1 MTAVT
6 GELHGPGP
14 EQTERQE
21 QAQGQRQAQEQGRW
35 YGPDRDR
42 RRRDRGRP
50 DRGHR
55 RGRLCRTLLAALLA
69 AAVVLPLSAATRP
82 GIPAPP
88 PAVLPAP
95 LPPAGLATAYAANRD
110 NAAEAARMAAAD
122 GDLSR
127 AAVDRS
133 LASPARHLLHLDAR
147 GTGQVTEVFG
157 DLAHA
162 TRVAVLVPG
171 SDTTLD
177 TYARFHTAAESLY
190 RRLTDDQRTRDHR
203 IRGHRTRDQR
213 AHDQRTRDHERR
225 RTRVAVV
232 AWLGYRTPATI
243 STAVLTPGRA
253 ARAAPHLRRF
263 LRELRTLTAPGPAS
277 LALLCHSYGTV
288 VCARAAPALT
298 GLGVTD
304 IALVGSPGTGAASAA
319 ALHTSARVWAARGAA
334 DWIAEVPHVRADLF
348 GTTVGFG
355 TDPVSPSFGAR
366 VFAAG
371 SGGHSDYFTPGSASL
386 ANLARIVLGE
396 SAEVTRA

>member
-6 GELHGPGP
+6 GEWQDQRERQGQEQDQRERQGP
-14 EQTERQE
+14 EQGRRQ
-21 QAQGQRQAQEQGRW
+21 GPEQGRRRERR
-35 YGPDRDR
+35 GPERER
-42 RRRDRGRP
+42 RP
-50 DRGHR
+50 
-55 RGRLCRTLLAALLA
+55 GRLCRTALAALLA
-69 AAVVLPLSAATRP
+69 AAVVLPLSAAARP

-88 PAVLPAP
+88 PAVLPAR
-95 LPPAGLATAYAANRD
+95 LTPAALATVYEANRE

-127 AAVDRS
+127 ASADRA
-133 LASPARHLLHLDAR
+133 LASPSRRLLHLDAR

-162 TRVAVLVPG
+162 TRIAVLVPG

-190 RRLTDDQRTRDHR
+190 RRVTREAPGGTRT
-203 IRGHRTRDQR
+203 
-213 AHDQRTRDHERR
+213 
-225 RTRVAVV
+225 AVV

-243 STAVLTPGRA
+243 STAVLSPGRA
-253 ARAAPHLRRF
+253 GQAAPRLRAF
-263 LRELRTLTAPGPAS
+263 IGELRGLTTPGPAS
-277 LALLCHSYGTV
+277 VALLCHSYGTV
-288 VCARAAPALT
+288 VCARAAPAVT

-304 IALVGSPGTGAASAA
+304 IALVGSPGTGAGSAA

-334 DWIAEVPHVRADLF
+334 DWIAEVPHVHADLF

-371 SGGHSDYFTPGSASL
+371 PGGHSGYFTPGSASL

-396 SAEVTRA
+396 TTEVTRA